1 MNDEC
6 GYWTSSKNACEI
18 FGVTGNTIRRWA
30 DSNRISYVDFFES
43 FVLYKKQNDPD
54 YILTHPI

>member
-18 FGVTGNTIRRWA
+18 FGVTGNKIR
-30 DSNRISYVDFFES
+30 
-43 FVLYKKQNDPD
+43 LYLNFAR
-54 YILTHPI
+54 